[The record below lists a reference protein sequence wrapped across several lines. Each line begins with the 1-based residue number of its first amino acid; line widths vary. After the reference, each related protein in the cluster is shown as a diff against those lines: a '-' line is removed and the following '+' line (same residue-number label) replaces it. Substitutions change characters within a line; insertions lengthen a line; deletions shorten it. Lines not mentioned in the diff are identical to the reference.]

1 MAMHRVGNFN
11 SAGPREFKP
20 LKKKKELSL
29 ANVFALK
36 IKTTITKRP
45 VRLITL
51 EQRGISKM

>member
-1 MAMHRVGNFN
+1 MEG
-11 SAGPREFKP
+11 
-20 LKKKKELSL
+20 KKKERELSL

-36 IKTTITKRP
+36 IKTRVTKRP